1 MELILVIMLMIFK
14 LNSIIILN
22 VKTIE
27 TLKTIKGCI
36 LATNEQRNL
45 NHQFHIL
52 KKLKLQIFWKISIIK
67 FKKVKEMKSGGFEY
81 MRHRLKKNMSE
92 SKMEYTRL
100 KVSKRRKNSKTS
112 RNSGN
117 YLSKGKLKKRRRNS
131 KGIKK

>member
-1 MELILVIMLMIFK
+1 
-14 LNSIIILN
+14 
-22 VKTIE
+22 
-27 TLKTIKGCI
+27 
-36 LATNEQRNL
+36 
-45 NHQFHIL
+45 
-52 KKLKLQIFWKISIIK
+52 
-67 FKKVKEMKSGGFEY
+67 MKSGGFEY